1 LRIKSFFK
9 LVEIQT
15 KLASVIPFLLGSV
28 YALYRFNEF
37 NIINFILMLISLI
50 NVDMMTTAINNYI
63 DYKKANKTYGYNYEK
78 HNAIVRYK
86 LKESTVIL
94 TIITLFIIASISG
107 FILFLRTDIVVLILG
122 VISFIV
128 GICYSFGPVPISRTP
143 SGEIFSGF
151 FMGFVITFIAAYVHI
166 FDKGLISISYNN
178 SLVLLSINLKEII
191 YLFLL
196 SLPTVIGVSNIML
209 ANNICDI
216 EDDIVNKRYTLPIYI
231 GKEKSLMIYKILY
244 YLLYLNIIVTVL
256 LGINSLIVILTLA
269 TFIVVNKNI
278 KVFYGKQTKKDTFST
293 AVQNFALINF
303 IYLLTIGIGII
314 IPVG

>member
-1 LRIKSFFK
+1 MRIKSFFK

-178 SLVLLSINLKEII
+178 SLVLLS
-191 YLFLL
+191 
-196 SLPTVIGVSNIML
+196 
-209 ANNICDI
+209 
-216 EDDIVNKRYTLPIYI
+216 
-231 GKEKSLMIYKILY
+231 
-244 YLLYLNIIVTVL
+244 
-256 LGINSLIVILTLA
+256 
-269 TFIVVNKNI
+269 
-278 KVFYGKQTKKDTFST
+278 
-293 AVQNFALINF
+293 
-303 IYLLTIGIGII
+303 
-314 IPVG
+314 